1 MEERDG
7 KDGEESVSDISF
19 LFWVCIKKLKKGV
32 LRKWCV

>member
-7 KDGEESVSDISF
+7 SDISF

-32 LRKWCV
+32 LRKGCV